1 MSVNIPQDAATQVLD
16 PALASTYTTPRV
28 NLLPGEILEAR
39 RLKRTQ
45 GFLAL
50 GVAGVLAV
58 VAAGYLASQQR
69 ADEAADQLATSQ
81 ARTSVLQ
88 TEQAKYA
95 EVPKVLAEVD
105 AAKSAQ
111 QTAMATDVLWYRYLN
126 DLALTYPQNVWLTN
140 MTASVAATG
149 GTTGQAGVP
158 VAGANPLATPG
169 IGTITFTG
177 TGLDHPDVAA
187 WLEVLDGTDGF
198 ADAYFSSSQRAELEG
213 QAVVQFS
220 SSVTITGDALSH
232 RFDREAQ

>member
-1 MSVNIPQDAATQVLD
+1 MSVNVPQDAATQVLD
-16 PALASTYTTPRV
+16 PALVSTYEVPRV

-45 GFLAL
+45 GFLVL
-50 GVAGVLAV
+50 GVAGVVALA
-58 VAAGYLASQQR
+58 AAGYLATQR
-69 ADEAADQLATSQ
+69 QADDAEAVLTASQ
-81 ARTSVLQ
+81 ARTSALQ
-88 TEQAKYA
+88 AEQAKYA
-95 EVPKVLAEVD
+95 EVPRVLAEVD

-149 GTTGQAGVP
+149 GATGEAAVP
-158 VAGANPLATPG
+158 VAGSNPLATPG

-187 WLEVLDGTDGF
+187 WLEVLDGTEGF
-198 ADAYFSSSQRAELEG
+198 ADAYFSSSQRAELED

-220 SSVTITGDALSH
+220 STVAVTADALSH